1 MMDRVEAPASSEM
14 LARAQEISRRSVCEQ
29 PPCPIE
35 VMRELQQ
42 LARTHPEAARV
53 LDRASDLIARQN
65 ATIIDVYRCLL
76 GSRLLENLT

>member
-1 MMDRVEAPASSEM
+1 MTERAASPYPGEM
-14 LARAQEISRRSVCEQ
+14 LAGAQAISRRSVCEQ

-76 GSRLLENLT
+76 GSSLLENLT